1 MPRFWPEPN
10 IGLLTPELG
19 IGGSSGS
26 WVRRRT
32 IELPDRTV
40 TIFALGKGSRSGTI
54 YVRHQRA
61 NTAAEPTSQVR
72 AADFNWIPS
81 YERRVKQSDCS
92 GP

>member
-1 MPRFWPEPN
+1 MARLR
-10 IGLLTPELG
+10 I
-19 IGGSSGS
+19 
-26 WVRRRT
+26 
-32 IELPDRTV
+32 IEQPDKTV

-72 AADFNWIPS
+72 AAVFNWIPS

>member
-1 MPRFWPEPN
+1 MQRYWPEPN
-10 IGLLTPELG
+10 IGSLIPELG

-26 WVRRRT
+26 WVRRRI
-32 IELPDRTV
+32 IELPHKTV